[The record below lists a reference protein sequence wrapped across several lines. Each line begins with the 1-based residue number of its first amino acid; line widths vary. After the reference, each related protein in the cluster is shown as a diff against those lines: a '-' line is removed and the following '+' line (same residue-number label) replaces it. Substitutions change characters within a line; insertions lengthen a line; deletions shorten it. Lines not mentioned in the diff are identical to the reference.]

1 MHDIV
6 YDDILCIISCNYTF
20 QSGCVT
26 HMHADVCRWSCAYLP
41 VPGVAILLTMQHGC
55 SPVAIALLG

>member
-26 HMHADVCRWSCAYLP
+26 PMHADVC
-41 VPGVAILLTMQHGC
+41 MQMVMCISSSARC
-55 SPVAIALLG
+55 SYSTNYAAWPDAVL